1 MKNPAP
7 RPDSDLNAIVLCNTD
22 KGHMFHRHACGT
34 QRDNKRNPIVQDYDD
49 PCNFLQIAFPTIDD
63 YKIKNVLFG

>member
-1 MKNPAP
+1 
-7 RPDSDLNAIVLCNTD
+7 
-22 KGHMFHRHACGT
+22 MFHRHACGT